1 MRTALCCCKN
11 VANRCIVMINS
22 WRMATAIGVWDTPE
36 FVACV
41 VGLSRGRGENFT
53 KHKGIGKSCLC
64 YRFMYPGFDDYV
76 DDHQSLLA
84 LHEFENAVF
93 NNVHFLY
100 WGSVV
105 KRFPMKASEKY
116 TQIQFH
122 VVEQTVFYQ
131 DVTSQPFTITTKP
144 DSLDHYIKR
153 ITGPIESPGKISY
166 KSRNDTDYSQRQQY
180 PSGLSRLPRGFMV
193 VLDVSLAENDFE
205 IQCERAEQ
213 LLEHL
218 MKNKGKYIIVATKRD
233 NYDFASLER
242 AYDLESKYRTQ
253 LIETSANGN
262 LNVHD
267 AFRLLAC
274 KTLHKKSHG
283 LSDNILTY
291 EDAAHSI
298 VVAKRRA
305 KQNFQT
311 FLSQCITDSNLELA
325 SLKGNEIYCECK
337 LLIGRFETN
346 QLFAV
351 HVLKLH
357 NEKISSYAGVL
368 ENPDMRQEF
377 LEEFVDQRSDLTAYS
392 QYLKVYVSKV
402 FILGTLLCCQLT
414 VPRLFSLSNNF
425 QCIPTH
431 NLSVLHVTV
440 KAL

>member
-1 MRTALCCCKN
+1 M
-11 VANRCIVMINS
+11 
-22 WRMATAIGVWDTPE
+22 PE
-36 FVACV
+36 LVACV

-53 KHKGIGKSCLC
+53 KHSGIGKSCLC

-84 LHEFENAVF
+84 LHEFENAVY

-105 KRFPMKASEKY
+105 KRFPMKVSEKY

-122 VVEQTVFYQ
+122 VIEQTVFYQ
-131 DVTSQPFTITTKP
+131 DVTSQPFTIITKP

-153 ITGPIESPGKISY
+153 ITGQIESPGKVSY

-193 VLDVSLAENDFE
+193 VLDVSLAENEFE
-205 IQCERAEQ
+205 GHCKKVEQ

-218 MKNKGKYIIVATKRD
+218 MKHKRKYIIVAAKRD
-233 NYDFASLER
+233 NYDLDSLER
-242 AYDLESKYRTQ
+242 AHELKRKYRTQ

-274 KTLHKKSHG
+274 KTLHKKPHG
-283 LSDNILTY
+283 LGDNIPTY
-291 EDAAHSI
+291 EDAAHHI
-298 VVAKRRA
+298 LKAKGHVKRV
-305 KQNFQT
+305 FQT
-311 FLSQCITDSNLELA
+311 FLTKRITDSDERLHSIE
-325 SLKGNEIYCECK
+325 GNEEYQECMM
-337 LLIGRFETN
+337 LIGKFETN
-346 QLFAV
+346 RLFAV
-351 HVLKLH
+351 HALQLH

-392 QYLKVYVSKV
+392 QYLKK
-402 FILGTLLCCQLT
+402 
-414 VPRLFSLSNNF
+414 
-425 QCIPTH
+425 
-431 NLSVLHVTV
+431 
-440 KAL
+440 

>member
-1 MRTALCCCKN
+1 
-11 VANRCIVMINS
+11 
-22 WRMATAIGVWDTPE
+22 MATGITASDIPE

-41 VGLSRGRGENFT
+41 VGLSRDRGENFA

-64 YRFMYPGFDDYV
+64 YRFMYPGFDDYT

-100 WGSVV
+100 WGSVI
-105 KRFPMKASEKY
+105 KRFPMKSSEKH

-131 DVTSQPFTITTKP
+131 DVTSQPFTIITKP

-153 ITGPIESPGKISY
+153 ITGPIESPGKVSY
-166 KSRNDTDYSQRQQY
+166 KSRNDTDYSHRQQY

-193 VLDVSLAENDFE
+193 VLDVSLAENEFE
-205 IQCERAEQ
+205 DQCERAEQ
-213 LLEHL
+213 ILEHL
-218 MKNKGKYIIVATKRD
+218 MKSKNKYVIVATKRD

-242 AYDLESKYRTQ
+242 AHELKRKYHTQ
-253 LIETSANGN
+253 LVETSANGN

-267 AFRLLAC
+267 AFRFLAC
-274 KTLHKKSHG
+274 KTLHKIPHG
-283 LSDNILTY
+283 LIDNIPTY

-298 VVAKRRA
+298 LIAQSCARHK
-305 KQNFQT
+305 FQT
-311 FLSQCITDSNLELA
+311 FLSQCIKDSNQNLA
-325 SLKGNEIYCECK
+325 SLEGNKIYHECK
-337 LLIGRFETN
+337 LLIGKFETN
-346 QLFAV
+346 RLFAV
-351 HVLKLH
+351 HVLQLH

-392 QYLKVYVSKV
+392 QYLRMYVSKV
-402 FILGTLLCCQLT
+402 LFCACC
-414 VPRLFSLSNNF
+414 
-425 QCIPTH
+425 
-431 NLSVLHVTV
+431 
-440 KAL
+440 

>member
-1 MRTALCCCKN
+1 
-11 VANRCIVMINS
+11 
-22 WRMATAIGVWDTPE
+22 MATAIAVSDAPE

-53 KHKGIGKSCLC
+53 KHMGIGKSCLC

-84 LHEFENAVF
+84 LHEFENAVY

-105 KRFPMKASEKY
+105 KRFPMKTSEKY

-131 DVTSQPFTITTKP
+131 DVTSQPFTIITKP

-153 ITGPIESPGKISY
+153 ITGPIESPGKVSY

-193 VLDVSLAENDFE
+193 VLDVSLAENEFE
-205 IQCERAEQ
+205 VHCKRVEQ
-213 LLEHL
+213 LLEYL
-218 MKNKGKYIIVATKRD
+218 MKHKRKYIIVAAKRD
-233 NYDFASLER
+233 NYDFDSLER
-242 AYDLESKYRTQ
+242 AHELKRKYRTQ

-274 KTLHKKSHG
+274 KTLHKKPHG
-283 LSDNILTY
+283 LSDNIPTY
-291 EDAAHSI
+291 EDAAHHI
-298 VVAKRRA
+298 LKAKGHVKRV
-305 KQNFQT
+305 FQT
-311 FLSQCITDSNLELA
+311 FLTKRVTDSDERLH
-325 SLKGNEIYCECK
+325 SIDRNEEYQECK
-337 LLIGRFETN
+337 MLIGKFETN
-346 QLFAV
+346 RLFAV
-351 HVLKLH
+351 HALQLY

-377 LEEFVDQRSDLTAYS
+377 LEEFVDQRLDLTSYS
-392 QYLKVYVSKV
+392 QYLKK
-402 FILGTLLCCQLT
+402 
-414 VPRLFSLSNNF
+414 
-425 QCIPTH
+425 
-431 NLSVLHVTV
+431 
-440 KAL
+440 